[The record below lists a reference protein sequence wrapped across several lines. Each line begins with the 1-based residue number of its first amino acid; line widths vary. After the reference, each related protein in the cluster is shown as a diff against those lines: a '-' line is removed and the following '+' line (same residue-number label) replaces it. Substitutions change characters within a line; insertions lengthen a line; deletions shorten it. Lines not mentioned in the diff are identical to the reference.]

1 MTRVDIAIEV
11 LEEMKRKGIIHAWRH
26 IPRGFEDVRFEIYI
40 HPMGIGVVLDALF
53 GFLLSTDLIKRQVQ
67 IMFDA
72 AVAELAAAVHKHLHL
87 CVEQPAAE
95 CAIAPPHKVPDL
107 FHMRLPKGYR
117 WPVTTLRGERK
128 RHPVP
133 SQQIGMFGLYSVAL
147 DAYRRGGSMRRLK
160 RDLVALNIALAFDQ
174 RLNDA
179 DLYATR
185 EVSADRVRSRIRG
198 LCTYRCGWTNAPDL
212 CGGRRRGPTLWSGDD
227 ALCLPLSAR
236 EVDEIG
242 SVPTV
247 YWPHA
252 RPYRPSYIGAQLGG
266 YAWAKLTVS

>member
-1 MTRVDIAIEV
+1 
-11 LEEMKRKGIIHAWRH
+11 
-26 IPRGFEDVRFEIYI
+26 
-40 HPMGIGVVLDALF
+40 
-53 GFLLSTDLIKRQVQ
+53 
-67 IMFDA
+67 
-72 AVAELAAAVHKHLHL
+72 
-87 CVEQPAAE
+87 
-95 CAIAPPHKVPDL
+95 CATAPPRKVPDL
-107 FHMRLPKGYR
+107 FHMRLPKGYH

-128 RHPVP
+128 RCPVP

-242 SVPTV
+242 NVPAV

-266 YAWAKLTVS
+266 RAWAKLTLS